1 VTPDLARVLKHELA
15 HSFVRQITLG
25 RCPTWFNE
33 GLAQLE
39 EGATTTSLGTHLTR
53 AFGNDHLPPFS
64 TLEGSFINL
73 PADRVGLAYAKSLA
87 ALEYL
92 RDTYGLGEI
101 RRLLKFIPA
110 NPNLN
115 SLFQDELRL
124 TYPAFEQEVANY
136 IVKRYGS

>member
-1 VTPDLARVLKHELA
+1 VLKHELT
-15 HSFVRQITLG
+15 HSFIRQITVG

-39 EGATTTSLGTHLTR
+39 EGATTTGLGTQLAR
-53 AFGNDHLPPFS
+53 AFIDDRLPTFAK
-64 TLEGSFINL
+64 LEGPFMGMSN
-73 PADRVGLAYAKSLA
+73 DQVGLAYAKSLA

-92 RDTYGLGEI
+92 RDIYSMGEI
-101 RRLLKFIPA
+101 RRLLKLFPA
-110 NPNLN
+110 SSSVD

-124 TYPAFEQEVANY
+124 NYSDFEQEVANY